1 MSGKAAKILTVFFA
15 GVAAIALIV
24 FLVSLLHKE
33 TPEEPKATPTP
44 TVTITVPKGS
54 VLVWRVSEVN
64 TVTYEGEKYCSAR
77 YEYDDRGLC
86 IAAYDYVADSK
97 EPFKTA
103 ELSYDVNTKY
113 TTVTEM
119 ENRGQESLIPLSG
132 VAGYNQ
138 KSVRVLDPAGRIM
151 IEEVYDYTDGDYVL
165 RYRYEYEYDQDGYVT
180 RRREFSIGDD
190 GVYYMHGERT
200 YDWLGNILT
209 EYVLY
214 GSAGSG
220 TWDRN
225 VYVRDGYGHIIE
237 DRSERPTG
245 NGDETEVYV
254 HGTSELDSQGRVVRR
269 TTPAYYAEDTKVDYW
284 RDEYHYFDN
293 GGWQN
298 VSYGLDD
305 EMHEVIEYDAYGN
318 KIREANYFEGKL
330 TRSREWEYEPA
341 RGGNMLKYSGHGNDP
356 GDEFSYRYEYDD
368 DGNRILVEAL
378 QDGEWQTITREEYN
392 DAGQIVRR
400 ERTGYTCEYFYDE
413 NGNCTESVSTSMYDG
428 TKSTDSFIYEPIV
441 ITEEEARLAG
451 EYYQPVKW
459 TVPYELLP
467 DHLMS

>member
-138 KSVRVLDPAGRIM
+138 KSVRMLDPAGRIM
-151 IEEVYDYTDGDYVL
+151 IEEVYDYTDGD
-165 RYRYEYEYDQDGYVT
+165 
-180 RRREFSIGDD
+180 
-190 GVYYMHGERT
+190 
-200 YDWLGNILT
+200 
-209 EYVLY
+209 
-214 GSAGSG
+214 
-220 TWDRN
+220 
-225 VYVRDGYGHIIE
+225 
-237 DRSERPTG
+237 
-245 NGDETEVYV
+245 
-254 HGTSELDSQGRVVRR
+254 
-269 TTPAYYAEDTKVDYW
+269 
-284 RDEYHYFDN
+284 
-293 GGWQN
+293 
-298 VSYGLDD
+298 
-305 EMHEVIEYDAYGN
+305 
-318 KIREANYFEGKL
+318 
-330 TRSREWEYEPA
+330 
-341 RGGNMLKYSGHGNDP
+341 
-356 GDEFSYRYEYDD
+356 
-368 DGNRILVEAL
+368 
-378 QDGEWQTITREEYN
+378 
-392 DAGQIVRR
+392 
-400 ERTGYTCEYFYDE
+400 
-413 NGNCTESVSTSMYDG
+413 
-428 TKSTDSFIYEPIV
+428 
-441 ITEEEARLAG
+441 
-451 EYYQPVKW
+451 
-459 TVPYELLP
+459 
-467 DHLMS
+467 